1 MNAMKKRNLLE
12 KIKTVIN
19 NFGQIVEGIINS
31 ILDNDYVEQV
41 ADERNSICSSCEHID
56 RKGDDCLAPGSQPC
70 CSLCGCSLYFK
81 TRSLSSECPAG
92 KWKAVMTEEE
102 EEKLNS
108 K

>member
-1 MNAMKKRNLLE
+1 M
-12 KIKTVIN
+12 
-19 NFGQIVEGIINS
+19 EGVINS
-31 ILDNDYVEQV
+31 IIANDDVEYISE
-41 ADERNSICSSCEHID
+41 ERNDICKSCEHLD
-56 RKGDDCLAPGSQPC
+56 VEGKDCLVSGSQPC

-92 KWKAVMTEEE
+92 KWKALMTEEE

>member
-1 MNAMKKRNLLE
+1 MKKRNLLD
-12 KIKTVIN
+12 KIKTIIN
-19 NFGQIVEGIINS
+19 NFTQIVEGIINS
-31 ILDNDYVEQV
+31 IIDNDYVEHV
-41 ADERNSICSSCEHID
+41 AEERNAICFSCEDID
-56 RKGDDCLAPGSQPC
+56 HEGKDCLAPGSQPC

-92 KWKAVMTEEE
+92 KWKALMTEEE

>member
-1 MNAMKKRNLLE
+1 MKKRNLLD
-12 KIKTVIN
+12 KIKTIIN
-19 NFGQIVEGIINS
+19 NFTSIVEGIINS
-31 ILDNDYVEQV
+31 FIQDDYVEHV
-41 ADERNSICSSCEHID
+41 ADERNAICFSCEDID
-56 RKGDDCLAPGSQPC
+56 HEGKDCLAPGSQPC

-92 KWKAVMTEEE
+92 KWRALMTEEE